1 MKRQRQRDR
10 GEKERRE
17 KGRGRANFDT
27 VFWALSLLLFKKI
40 RIHDYFKKIGTYF
53 KQNKTYL

>member
-1 MKRQRQRDR
+1 MFREKTETEGQ
-10 GEKERRE
+10 GEKERRRE

-40 RIHDYFKKIGTYF
+40 KNT
-53 KQNKTYL
+53 